1 MSSAYVLL
9 QFSSDPW
16 NARFED
22 LENRL
27 AFSVCV
33 LLLSLGF
40 RLLAL
45 NSPLA
50 RSAIPSTI
58 R

>member
-1 MSSAYVLL
+1 MSASYTLL

-27 AFSVCV
+27 AFTVCV
-33 LLLSLGF
+33 IPPPGIPHPSL
-40 RLLAL
+40 R
-45 NSPLA
+45 
-50 RSAIPSTI
+50 R
-58 R
+58 

>member
-1 MSSAYVLL
+1 MAAPASNPAAYTLL

-27 AFSVCV
+27 AFTVYV
-33 LLLSLGF
+33 PPTPTRPLP
-40 RLLAL
+40 
-45 NSPLA
+45 SP
-50 RSAIPSTI
+50 PSP

>member
-1 MSSAYVLL
+1 MSSATYSLL

-33 LLLSLGF
+33 PDPSGLP
-40 RLLAL
+40 
-45 NSPLA
+45 SPA
-50 RSAIPSTI
+50 RH

>member
-33 LLLSLGF
+33 LLLSLF
-40 RLLAL
+40 QAY
-45 NSPLA
+45 S
-50 RSAIPSTI
+50 
-58 R
+58 